1 MTTIELGNVP
11 GLSSAM
17 IIEPTFLKYDLNF
30 RTFLGTY
37 LFIGMSKSKQF
48 VKFEEGKVS
57 VKSFCTVNSVLMF
70 LVYVFC
76 ILYIIMIE

>member
-17 IIEPTFLKYDLNF
+17 IIEPTFLKYDLNECINVLYRNF

-57 VKSFCTVNSVLMF
+57 VKSFCTVNSVLTF
-70 LVYVFC
+70 LVYVF
-76 ILYIIMIE
+76 